1 MAEKFGAAIYGWL
14 QEQRPRLAWY
24 IIFAPMLALTIYY
37 GLLASNRYVSES
49 RLVIKRSAE
58 SGVQMGGFSL
68 PFFGGSSSANAE
80 DAVPLREYIYS
91 QDMFDRLDKELK
103 LREEFALK
111 GLDFVR
117 MMPPWATKEDFL
129 QRYRESVE
137 FAWDDKS
144 GVVVISTYG
153 SVPDFA
159 LRFNEA
165 VLKEAERFINEL
177 SQRVAREQMDFA
189 DQELL
194 RARRELDA
202 AKEKLLR
209 YQNTSN
215 VLDPMATAEVT
226 TRVIAELEAQQAA
239 KEVELNTLSGMLQN
253 DAAQVVALRQTLVGI
268 RQQIA
273 AEKAK
278 LTSPKGRALNREAAE
293 FLDYR
298 AMVEFRGDV
307 YKISLATL
315 EKIRLE
321 AVRKTRTLAV
331 LSSPQAPEEARYP
344 QRLRTLGSW
353 LFALCLL
360 YGFIRLTIE
369 IVEDHRD

>member
-1 MAEKFGAAIYGWL
+1 MAEKFGKAIYGWL
-14 QEQRPRLAWY
+14 QGQRHRLAWY
-24 IIFAPMLALTIYY
+24 IIFAPMLVLTIYY

-58 SGVQMGGFSL
+58 SGVQIGGFSL
-68 PFFGGSSSANAE
+68 PFFGGAGGANAE
-80 DAVPLREYIYS
+80 DAVHLREYVYS
-91 QDMFDRLDKELK
+91 QDMFDRIDKELK
-103 LREEFALK
+103 LRSEFELK

-153 SVPDFA
+153 SAPDFA

-165 VLKEAERFINEL
+165 ILKESERFINEL
-177 SQRVAREQMDFA
+177 SQRVARDQMGFA

-194 RARRELDA
+194 RARKELDA
-202 AKEKLLR
+202 AKEKLLG

-239 KEVELNTLSGMLQN
+239 REVELNTLSGMLQS
-253 DAAQVVALRQTLVGI
+253 DAAQVVALRQTIAGI

-321 AVRKTRTLAV
+321 AARKTKTLAV
-331 LSSPQAPEEARYP
+331 LSSPQVPEEARYP
-344 QRLRTLGSW
+344 QRIRKLWAW
-353 LFALCLL
+353 LFGLCLF
-360 YGFIRLTIE
+360 YGLIRLTIE

>member
-1 MAEKFGAAIYGWL
+1 MAEKFGTAIYDWL
-14 QEQRPRLAWY
+14 RGQRHRLAWY
-24 IIFAPMLALTIYY
+24 IIFAPMLVLTVYY
-37 GLLASNRYVSES
+37 GLLAANRYVSES

-58 SGVQMGGFSL
+58 NGVQIGGFSL
-68 PFFGGSSSANAE
+68 PFFGGSGGANAE
-80 DAVPLREYIYS
+80 DAVHLREYIYS

-103 LREEFALK
+103 LHGEFALK

-117 MMPPWATKEDFL
+117 MMPPWATKEDYL

-144 GVVVISTYG
+144 GVVVVTTYG
-153 SVPDFA
+153 SAPDFA

-165 VLKEAERFINEL
+165 VLKESERFINEL
-177 SQRVAREQMDFA
+177 SQRVAREQMGFA

-194 RARRELDA
+194 RARKELDA
-202 AKEKLLR
+202 AKEKLLN
-209 YQNTSN
+209 YQNSQN
-215 VLDPMATAEVT
+215 VLDPMTTAEVT

-239 KEVELNTLSGMLQN
+239 REVELNTLSGMLQS
-253 DAAQVVALRQTLVGI
+253 DSAQVMALRQTISGI
-268 RQQIA
+268 RRQIN

-278 LTSPKGRALNREAAE
+278 LTSSKGRALNREAAE

-321 AVRKTRTLAV
+321 AARKTKTLAV
-331 LSSPQAPEEARYP
+331 LSNPQVPEEAKYP
-344 QRLRTLGSW
+344 QRMRTLGAW

>member
-1 MAEKFGAAIYGWL
+1 MAEKFGAALIGWL
-14 QEQRPRLAWY
+14 QGQRHRLAWY
-24 IIFAPMLALTIYY
+24 VIFAPMLVLTVYY
-37 GLLASNRYVSES
+37 SLLASDRYVSES

-58 SGVQMGGFSL
+58 NGVEIGGFSL
-68 PFFGGSSSANAE
+68 PFLGVSGGANTE
-80 DAVPLREYIYS
+80 DSVHLREYIYS
-91 QDMFDRLDKELK
+91 QDIFDRLDQRLK
-103 LREEFALK
+103 LRDEFALK

-117 MMPPWATKEDFL
+117 MMPPWATKEDYL
-129 QRYRESVE
+129 ERYRESVE

-144 GVVVISTYG
+144 GVVVITTHG
-153 SVPDFA
+153 SAPDFA

-165 VLKEAERFINEL
+165 ILKESERFINEL
-177 SQRVAREQMDFA
+177 SQRVARDQMEFA

-194 RARRELDA
+194 RARKELDK
-202 AKEKLLR
+202 AKEKLLG
-209 YQNTSN
+209 YQNARN
-215 VLDPMATAEVT
+215 VLDPTTTAEVT
-226 TRVIAELEAQQAA
+226 TRVIAELEVQQAA
-239 KEVELNTLSGMLQN
+239 REVELNTLSGMLQN
-253 DAAQVVALRQTLVGI
+253 DSAQVMALRQTLTGI

-315 EKIRLE
+315 EKVRLE
-321 AVRKTRTLAV
+321 AVRKTKTLAV
-331 LSSPQAPEEARYP
+331 LSSPQVPEEAKYP
-344 QRLRTLGSW
+344 QRLRTLGTW